1 MKFVTMLCGISVC
14 ALILAGCGTAPAKVV
29 SDTIELDE
37 FTDLD
42 IDISSYDVTV
52 TTGKSYSIEFRAQE
66 GREPRI
72 SSNGEKLTIKQP
84 SGSFFDLFSGPGVSD
99 AYYKITIPESSDEIS
114 LTAKSSSASVTLDR
128 IAASVKIKSSSGD
141 VMLND
146 VEGKIIEI
154 ETSSGE
160 AEADKVKAGV
170 FSCGTSSGDIELLR
184 IESDDISCNTA
195 SGKIELNNSVGRNV
209 MCQASSGDVEVEL
222 NGSAEGFSIYADSSS
237 GSIKV
242 NGQEAKKEYV
252 KDDGK
257 DGKVAVHTSSG
268 DIEINVQ

>member
-1 MKFVTMLCGISVC
+1 MKLATLFFGISAC
-14 ALILAGCGTAPAKVV
+14 ALIFAGCASAPARIVN
-29 SDTIELDE
+29 DTIELDE
-37 FTDLD
+37 FTELD
-42 IDISSYDVTV
+42 VDVSSYDLTV
-52 TTGKSYSIEFRAQE
+52 TTGKSYSIEYSAEE
-66 GREPRI
+66 GREPKI
-72 SSNGEKLTIKQP
+72 SSNGSKVTIKQP
-84 SGSFFDLFSGPGVSD
+84 SGSLFDIFSGPVIGD
-99 AYYKITIPESSDEIS
+99 TYYKITIPESADEIS

-128 IAASVKIKSSSGD
+128 IAVSARIKSSSGE

-184 IESDDISCNTA
+184 IESDDISCNTS
-195 SGKIELNNSVGRNV
+195 SGKIEINNSVGRNV

-222 NGSAEGFSIYADSSS
+222 NGSSDRFSYYADTNS